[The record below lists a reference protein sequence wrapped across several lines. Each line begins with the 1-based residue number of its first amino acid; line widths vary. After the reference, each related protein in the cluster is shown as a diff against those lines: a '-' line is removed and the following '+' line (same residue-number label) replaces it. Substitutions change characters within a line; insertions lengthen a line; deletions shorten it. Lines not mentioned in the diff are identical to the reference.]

1 MLLNQVQQGL
11 LMYSLSVCNHEPY
24 LSSDIQLQCNKNNTF
39 RVDYLGSQAA
49 IMFLASNIC
58 WVSSGTVRALNLKA
72 SKRVQRNESSNHGM
86 FAAWNVTANYH
97 LLFKCYSVC
106 FCMGGEG
113 SEEKAWK
120 SFGSEVPAVTC
131 WVTTMVIFGWPPCRG
146 ERICATGHDLCPSFC
161 SSAFFVDPEHR
172 EIGLN
177 RYF

>member
-1 MLLNQVQQGL
+1 MLLNHQVRQGL
-11 LMYSLSVCNHEPY
+11 IKYSLSVCIHEQY
-24 LSSDIQLQCNKNNTF
+24 ILSDIQLHCNIKNIF

-72 SKRVQRNESSNHGM
+72 SKRVQRNESSYHGM

-131 WVTTMVIFGWPPCRG
+131 
-146 ERICATGHDLCPSFC
+146 
-161 SSAFFVDPEHR
+161 
-172 EIGLN
+172 
-177 RYF
+177 